1 LIGSGLEREMKVA
14 AMSRHRRLMVTIAL
28 CGMLFGAFTDV
39 AKAECVCNATCG
51 DCVSCPRQY
60 QTNDACAACYKSTSA
75 KDSVLCTFAGAM
87 APVPVPPAARS
98 PAVRPRT
105 GAPQL
110 PSFPGL
116 PGTRPDA
123 IRPDFMSWPESP
135 TVKKSLPEFNDIR
148 AGASPEGPGSSATAG
163 TLPGTRPD
171 TLRPSSAATL
181 WGTRPDPLQ
190 PSWASTMQPSAVW
203 WVLPGTRPDQIQ
215 PTFDY
220 LETIRQFEPD
230 TGLFDTR
237 PDSKQPAGTVE
248 YRRPPGSLISR

>member
-1 LIGSGLEREMKVA
+1 MEFA
-14 AMSRHRRLMVTIAL
+14 AMSHKRRLIVTIAL
-28 CGMLFGAFTDV
+28 CGVVFGACADMV
-39 AKAECVCNATCG
+39 QAACVCSPTCG
-51 DCVSCPRQY
+51 DCVSCPQQY
-60 QTNDACAACYKSTSA
+60 QAIGACEACYKSAPA
-75 KDSVLCTFAGAM
+75 KDSVLCTFAGTM
-87 APVPVPPAARS
+87 APLPLQPAA
-98 PAVRPRT
+98 RPRT

-123 IRPDFMSWPESP
+123 VRPNSMSWPDSL
-135 TVKKSLPEFNDIR
+135 TVIKRLPEFHDIR
-148 AGASPEGPGSSATAG
+148 AGASPEGPGPSATAG

-171 TLRPSSAATL
+171 TLRPWGAATL

-220 LETIRQFEPD
+220 LETISRFEAD
-230 TGLFDTR
+230 TGRVDSR
-237 PDSKQPAGTVE
+237 PDSNQPAGNVE
-248 YRRPPGSLISR
+248 YQRPLGSLILR